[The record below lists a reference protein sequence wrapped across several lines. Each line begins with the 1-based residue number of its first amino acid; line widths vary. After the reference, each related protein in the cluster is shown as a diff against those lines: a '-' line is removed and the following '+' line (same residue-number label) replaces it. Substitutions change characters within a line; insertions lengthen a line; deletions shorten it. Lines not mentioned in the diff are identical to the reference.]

1 MSQYTASSS
10 IYTLSSAGRS
20 NTSIDS
26 FTSCSSSSPIAQ
38 SYPLHSEQT
47 SESAARVVVRSSLAQ
62 RIANARK
69 QKAASVEDIHKVEAV
84 TTPIDEMTRRAKITA
99 KFLENEKQW
108 QIDACMEKDKRVAQA
123 LQTLGF

>member
-10 IYTLSSAGRS
+10 LYTLSSAGRS

-26 FTSCSSSSPIAQ
+26 FSSCASSSPLASSQQAI
-38 SYPLHSEQT
+38 PEQNTDVT
-47 SESAARVVVRSSLAQ
+47 SRVVPKSSLAQ

-69 QKAASVEDIHKVEAV
+69 QKAASVDNLYKLEEATV
-84 TTPIDEMTRRAKITA
+84 SFEGMSRREKITA

-108 QIDACMEKDKRVAQA
+108 QIDACIEKDKRVAQA
-123 LQTLGF
+123 LQSLGL

>member
-10 IYTLSSAGRS
+10 LYTLSSAGRS

-26 FTSCSSSSPIAQ
+26 FSSCSSSSPLAQ
-38 SYPLHSEQT
+38 SYPINSEQP
-47 SESAARVVVRSSLAQ
+47 SGKAIRVVTKSSLAQ

-69 QKAASVEDIHKVEAV
+69 QKAASVDDLHKVEAV

-108 QIDACMEKDKRVAQA
+108 QIDACIEKDKRVAQA
-123 LQTLGF
+123 LQTLGL